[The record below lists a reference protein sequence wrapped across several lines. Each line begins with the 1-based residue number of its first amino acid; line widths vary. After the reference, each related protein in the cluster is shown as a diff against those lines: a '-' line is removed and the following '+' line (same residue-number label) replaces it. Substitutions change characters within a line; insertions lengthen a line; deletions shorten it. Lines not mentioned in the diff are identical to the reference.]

1 MDLNIEY
8 HQKSHDSA
16 QHLFILPNYHGPG
29 DIHFDS
35 PTISRGKI
43 HVENQ
48 GEKSGSGSARL

>member
-16 QHLFILPNYHGPG
+16 QHLFLLPNYHGPG

-43 HVENQ
+43 HVEN
-48 GEKSGSGSARL
+48 